1 MPVLPSGLY
10 SFKESLRFALEGADV
25 LATEMGWKDKA
36 YRIFNNEGE
45 QVASGTIGE
54 DGRLPRVMADGLG
67 RPLTLEVGDDTWE
80 MLVSAPGRPPEND
93 GDTPDSDGSDPF
105 LGNLDAAD
113 ATGAL
118 TSEQILELL
127 NEPPSS
133 T

>member
-1 MPVLPSGLY
+1 M
-10 SFKESLRFALEGADV
+10 
-25 LATEMGWKDKA
+25 
-36 YRIFNNEGE
+36 
-45 QVASGTIGE
+45 
-54 DGRLPRVMADGLG
+54 
-67 RPLTLEVGDDTWE
+67 EVGDDTWE